1 MNAHTPIPRLSE
13 AALIAAV
20 TEKAAFAESEIE
32 AAYRFSA
39 GSAIQGW
46 HLERADQA
54 TVELLGLI
62 NAPQN
67 RDTWARIAALAGSEV
82 AA

>member
-1 MNAHTPIPRLSE
+1 MNAQTPVPRLSE
-13 AALIAAV
+13 VALIAAV

-62 NAPQN
+62 NAPEN
-67 RDTWARIAALAGSEV
+67 RAIWARLAARAGSEI